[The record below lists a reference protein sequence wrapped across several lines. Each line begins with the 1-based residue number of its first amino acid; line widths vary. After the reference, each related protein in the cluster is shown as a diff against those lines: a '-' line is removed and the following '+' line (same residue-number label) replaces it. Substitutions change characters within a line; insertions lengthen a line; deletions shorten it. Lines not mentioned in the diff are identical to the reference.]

1 MKLTTLIPLFVLALG
16 CSSSKD
22 DEKGASG
29 GSGAGKGNPATGAG
43 ATGGT
48 TGSGGSSM
56 IEVTGGT
63 TGTGTGGSSG
73 TSGTGSGAT
82 SGTTGGG
89 DAPTPDELIASEC
102 AGWSSEPELLP
113 IVLMLVVDNSAS
125 MNDRPNGSQS
135 TKWEITRDAL
145 GTAIDALP
153 STASVGVLYYPN
165 MNTSGSDVERPI
177 NQCVNIDAMIPIELL
192 GDAGSQQR
200 STIAR
205 SLTDT
210 RPQGSTPTHD
220 AYDYAYVNGMEASDL
235 TGNRF
240 MLLITDGAP
249 TLKKG
254 CQGGGMPNTPQPTQP
269 IISEILGARQAGVR
283 SFIIGSPGSE
293 SVNNVDVRPWLS
305 EAAVDGGTAR
315 SGCSLYGPD
324 YCHIDLSQG
333 ADFKGQLNAAL
344 ARILGLITSCTF
356 DVPATGKDGQP
367 VVHDQVNVIYTPG
380 GGDAYIVGRDDAT
393 DCQDGWQFDAE
404 GRVVLCPNTCATAQN
419 DPNGQVQLVFGCAS
433 IDTPMVK

>member
-1 MKLTTLIPLFVLALG
+1 MKARTLVSLASLAPLALLALACG
-16 CSSSKD
+16 AKD
-22 DEKGASG
+22 ENKGTA
-29 GSGAGKGNPATGAG
+29 GSGAAKSSGGAGGSG

-48 TGSGGSSM
+48 G
-56 IEVTGGT
+56 IIPVTGGT
-63 TGTGTGGSSG
+63 NGTGTGG
-73 TSGTGSGAT
+73 TD
-82 SGTTGGG
+82 GTTGGTNG
-89 DAPTPDELIASEC
+89 TSGGPAKTPDELIASEC

-113 IVLMLVVDNSAS
+113 IVLMLVVDTSAS

-135 TKWEITRDAL
+135 SKWDITRSAL
-145 GTAIDALP
+145 GTALDSMPA
-153 STASVGVLYYPN
+153 TASVGVLYFPN
-165 MNTSGSDVERPI
+165 MNTSGSDVARPI
-177 NQCVNIDAMIPIELL
+177 NQCVNIDAMIPIAAL

-200 STIAR
+200 NTIAT
-205 SLTDT
+205 SLTNT

-220 AYDYAYVNGMEASDL
+220 AYDYAYQNGMVASKL

-249 TLKKG
+249 TLKQG
-254 CQGGGMPNTPQPTQP
+254 CQGGGMPNTPQPTAP
-269 IISEILGARQAGVR
+269 IIAEILSTRQAGVR

-333 ADFKGQLNAAL
+333 ADFAGQLNAAL

-367 VVHDQVNVIYTPG
+367 VVKDQVNVIYTPG
-380 GGDAYIVGRDDAT
+380 GGEAVIVGRDDAT
-393 DCQDGWQFDAE
+393 DCQDGWQFDAD

-419 DPNGQVQLVFGCAS
+419 DPNGKVQLVFGCDS

>member
-1 MKLTTLIPLFVLALG
+1 MKATSLIPLALLALACG
-16 CSSSKD
+16 SKD
-22 DEKGASG
+22 DGKGTG
-29 GSGAGKGNPATGAG
+29 GSGAAKGAGATTGAG

-48 TGSGGSSM
+48 GTTIVVTGGTNGTGAGGTTGT
-56 IEVTGGT
+56 TGGT
-63 TGTGTGGSSG
+63 TGDTGT
-73 TSGTGSGAT
+73 
-82 SGTTGGG
+82 
-89 DAPTPDELIASEC
+89 APTPEELIASEC

-113 IVLMLVVDNSAS
+113 IVLMLVVDTSAS
-125 MNDRPNGSQS
+125 MNERPNGSQDS
-135 TKWEITRDAL
+135 KWTITRDAL
-145 GTAIDALP
+145 STAVDSIP
-153 STASVGVLYYPN
+153 PTASVGVLYYPN
-165 MNTSGSDVERPI
+165 KQTQANSDIEAPRAVSA
-177 NQCVNIDAMIPIELL
+177 CVNVDAMIPIAAL
-192 GDAGSQQR
+192 GDAGSPQR
-200 STIAR
+200 TTIAS
-205 SLTDT
+205 SLRNTS
-210 RPQGSTPTHD
+210 PAGSTPTHD
-220 AYDYAYVNGMEASDL
+220 AYDYAYVNGMQASKL

-249 TLKKG
+249 TFKKD
-254 CQGGGMPNTPQPTQP
+254 CEGGGLPNTPQPTQP
-269 IISEILGARQAGVR
+269 IISEILSARQGGVR

-333 ADFKGQLNAAL
+333 GDFAGQLNAAL

-356 DVPATGKDGQP
+356 DVPATGTDGQP
-367 VVHDQVNVIYTPG
+367 VVKDQVNVIYTPG
-380 GGDAYIVGRDDAT
+380 GGEAAIVGRDDGT

-419 DPNGQVQLVFGCAS
+419 DPNGKVQLVFGCAS